1 MSNSF
6 YTPTQVS
13 AEFVRLLE
21 QELVFGN
28 MANVDIS
35 SDFQMNG
42 STVYVRRQ
50 MQYLGQDN
58 NIDLSSYTE
67 DVTEGT
73 VAVAMDK
80 TWSNK
85 VTIGATDRTLS
96 FDRWSEQVVRPMA
109 RRAAEK
115 IENSLA
121 ALYYKFYHFTGTPGT
136 PISTVAGMADA
147 GAYMTDVGIP
157 VMGRVAFHS
166 PVVGAKLAAA
176 VAGSYVAGNAKTA
189 QEKATIGMI
198 GGFDNYVSAFVPT
211 HTVGVA
217 TGTPKVN
224 GATQNVTYATAKNS
238 WSQTLNTDGWTN
250 STTGILK
257 AGDTFTIA
265 DVYSVHPGTKVS
277 TGRLQTF
284 TVLADADSGSS
295 TGPAALTIS
304 PPIITSGAF
313 QTVNAAPA
321 DNADITVKTGT
332 GATAY
337 RQSLLLDPGA
347 VTLVSRALDIPG
359 NAGLKTSTRQGNR
372 VTVSVTEWTDGNT
385 LAHNMRFDMLWGCQ
399 VLDPRRGARLTS

>member
-1 MSNSF
+1 MANAF
-6 YTPTQVS
+6 YTPTQVA
-13 AEFVRLLE
+13 AEFVRMLE
-21 QELVFGN
+21 QELVFGAMVGTDMSN
-28 MANVDIS
+28 E
-35 SDFQMNG
+35 FKMNG

-58 NIDLSSYTE
+58 NLDLSSYTE
-67 DVTEGT
+67 DITEGT

-96 FDRWSEQVVRPMA
+96 FDRWAEQVIRPNA

-115 IENSLA
+115 IETSIA
-121 ALYYKFYHFTGTPGT
+121 ALYTKFYHFDGTAGT
-136 PISTVAGMADA
+136 SPSTVLGLAEA

-157 VMGRVAFHS
+157 VAGRVGFFT
-166 PVVGAKLAAA
+166 PVAAAKISAA
-176 VAGSYVAGNAKTA
+176 VAATNVNGRNKTA
-189 QEKATIGMI
+189 LEKASIGMI
-198 GGFDNYVSAFVPT
+198 ANIDAYDSAFVPT

-217 TGTPKVN
+217 TGTPLVN
-224 GATQNVTYATAKNS
+224 GGSQNVTYATAKDS

-265 DVYSVHPGTKVS
+265 NVFSVHPGTKIS

-284 TVLADADSGSS
+284 TVLADADSGAS

-321 DNADITVKTGT
+321 DNAAITVKTGT
-332 GATAY
+332 GGTAY
-337 RQSLLLDPGA
+337 RQNLILDPEC
-347 VTLVSRALDIPG
+347 VTLVTRPLDISAD
-359 NAGLKTSTRQGNR
+359 AGLKTSTRRGNK
-372 VTVSVTEWTDGNT
+372 VTVSVSEWIDGNT
-385 LAHNMRFDMLWGCQ
+385 LAHNMRFDMLWGTQ
-399 VLDPRRGARLTS
+399 VLDPRKGLRLTS